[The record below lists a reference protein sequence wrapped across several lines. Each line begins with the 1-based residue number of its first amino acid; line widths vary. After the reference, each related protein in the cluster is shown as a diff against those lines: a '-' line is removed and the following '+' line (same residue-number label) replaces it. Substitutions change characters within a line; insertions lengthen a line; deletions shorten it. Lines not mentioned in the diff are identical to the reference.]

1 MSARSERP
9 LPSCPITVR
18 CYDNG
23 GETADR
29 YTVVYHGN
37 QVRKRFGGFVY
48 LEMSAE
54 PFHPQGIGQH
64 GESREGFIDMPAY
77 SHLGK
82 RIPFASLP
90 PSCRTL
96 VINDLKGS
104 ERQ

>member
-9 LPSCPITVR
+9 VASCPITVR

-29 YTVVYHGN
+29 YTVVFHGN
-37 QVRKRFGGFVY
+37 QVRKRFGAFAY
-48 LEMSAE
+48 LGMSAE
-54 PFHPQGIGQH
+54 PFHPQGIGQY
-64 GESREGFIDMPAY
+64 GESRDNFVDYPRY

-90 PSCRTL
+90 PDCQTA
-96 VINDLKGS
+96 VINDLRS
-104 ERQ
+104 